1 MPKVTLYTT
10 PFCPYC
16 VMAKRLLQSK
26 GVAFE
31 EIDVLGQ
38 PQLREE
44 MRARSGGRYTVPQIW
59 IGETHVG
66 GCNELYDLERQG
78 KLDPLLAA

>member
-1 MPKVTLYTT
+1 
-10 PFCPYC
+10 
-16 VMAKRLLQSK
+16 MAKRLLQSK

-31 EIDVLGQ
+31 EIDVFAR

-44 MRARSGGRYTVPQIW
+44 MRAKSGGRYTVPQIW

-66 GCNELYDLERQG
+66 GWDELYALERQG